1 MPLSATARLWPFE
14 VTVMNIDYQ
23 EILDEIYQEIKPFKG
38 EGEVADYI
46 SELANID
53 PDKYGISLHCFD
65 DQEYALGDSRE
76 KFSIQSISKVLTLSL
91 AVSQMGDRIWD
102 RVDVEPSGDPFN
114 SLVQLEYERGIPRN
128 PLINAGAIVVAD
140 VLISILDNPK
150 DDLLRFVRSICGNDG
165 IDFNPKVADSEK
177 ATGYRNAALA
187 HMLRSFDNIKND
199 VDTVLDFYF
208 HQCSLEMTCQEL
220 SRTFLLFANHG
231 ASYES
236 GEQLLSKRLTKRINA
251 IMQTCGFYD
260 EAGEFSFRV
269 GLPGKSGVGGGIV
282 AIYPQ
287 QYSVAVWS
295 PRLNPKGNSVLGMKS
310 LELLTTKTG
319 LSIF

>member
-1 MPLSATARLWPFE
+1 MS
-14 VTVMNIDYQ
+14 IKYQ
-23 EILDEIYQEIKPFKG
+23 EILQEIHEEIKPFKG
-38 EGEVADYI
+38 EGQIATYI
-46 SELANID
+46 PELATVD
-53 PDKYGISLHCFD
+53 PDKYGICLHCFD
-65 DQEYALGDSRE
+65 GQEYTLGDYEE

-91 AVSQMGDRIWD
+91 AVSKIGERIWE

-114 SLVQLEYERGIPRN
+114 SLVQLEYEQGIPRN
-128 PLINAGAIVVAD
+128 PLINSGAIVVAD
-140 VLISILDNPK
+140 ILVSILDDPK
-150 DDLLRFVRSICGNDG
+150 EDFLKFIRSICGNES
-165 IDFNPKVADSEK
+165 INFNPKVAASEK
-177 ATGYRNAALA
+177 ATGFRNAALA
-187 HMLRSFDNIKND
+187 NMLKSFDNIKND

-231 ASYES
+231 TQY
-236 GEQLLSKRLTKRINA
+236 GGTEQILPRRLGKRINA

-269 GLPGKSGVGGGIV
+269 GLPGKSGVGGGIA

-319 LSIF
+319 YSIF